1 MNWRFVKAFPKYAV
15 VVAVLVASTSL
26 FAVWWFFGRKQAS
39 LWEFAKPD
47 PAKVEEI
54 RKTAASLPD
63 RLGWLA
69 LVGTDLYDISTGE
82 LIFKNWIGGVPQRI
96 FYHPDS
102 NRLMAQTERG
112 VIRFALDGSK
122 DGVMGEDSPPAFT
135 HDGRLAIYVKDKDVW
150 IADTDWKNF
159 QFTNQRQ
166 VTKIGQFNAPFFAA
180 NIMMGSEKAIVVR
193 NMNQIVRVN
202 LLTGDIQPIK
212 LPLGELGKRRSPD
225 GRFLV
230 GDEPKNIYAFD
241 VEAADAYNFPTN
253 SRDRLVDYQWL
264 DNNRCAFIV
273 AGKGVGLY
281 DRTKN
286 GIEEVCA
293 LPFQCNKMAG
303 PSPDGRF
310 VLCASRQGIVVVDCE
325 SKSAENFGTP
335 AQHFDWVSADTLIY
349 SRDVPDMSVR
359 GTWLKTMGATE
370 RQVTTD
376 PYAYGRDGI
385 AAVAVMREVGV
396 VLFATKTALFRM
408 KLDGS
413 ELQEVVKLSKPVERI
428 QAVEIWGE

>member
-1 MNWRFVKAFPKYAV
+1 MNWRLIKAFPKYAV
-15 VVAVLVASTSL
+15 VIGVLVISTGL
-26 FAVWWFFGRKQAS
+26 FAAWWWWRYSFTKSDWDKRSAERKAHI
-39 LWEFAKPD
+39 A
-47 PAKVEEI
+47 
-54 RKTAASLPD
+54 KTAASLPQKM
-63 RLGWLA
+63 GWLA
-69 LVGTDLYDISTGE
+69 LVGPDLYDISTGE
-82 LIFKNWIGGVPQRI
+82 LLFANWLNGVPQRL
-96 FYHPDS
+96 FYQPET

-122 DGVMGEDSPPAFT
+122 DGTMGEDSPPSFT
-135 HDGRLAIYVKDKDVW
+135 HDGRLAIYVKDGDVW

-159 QFTNQRQ
+159 RFTNQRQ

-180 NIMMGSEKAIVVR
+180 NIMMGSEKAI
-193 NMNQIVRVN
+193 IVRQQGKQVRIN
-202 LLTGDIQPIK
+202 LLTGDVRPINI
-212 LPLGELGKRRSPD
+212 PLGDLVKRRSPD

-264 DNNRCAFIV
+264 GYDRCAFIV

-286 GIEEVCA
+286 AVEEVCA

-325 SKSAENFGTP
+325 NKTAENFGTP

-359 GTWLKTMGATE
+359 GTWLRPMGANE
-370 RQVTTD
+370 RLVTGD
-376 PYAYGRDGI
+376 PYAFGRDGI
-385 AAVAVMREVGV
+385 GAVAVMREVGI

-408 KLDGS
+408 KPDGS
-413 ELQEVVKLSKPVERI
+413 ELREVARLSKAAGRI
-428 QAVEIWGE
+428 QAVETWGK